1 MRLHALEG
9 LEYLV
14 SLLTPFI
21 TLVIGRNCMG
31 KKS

>member
-9 LEYLV
+9 LESLV

-21 TLVIGRNCMG
+21 TLVIGRNQTQ
-31 KKS
+31 